1 MPVYASTSGFA
12 DHRRHPRALVLI
24 VGGHAALLAA
34 VMTAKMEMI
43 SPFIPTT
50 TDVELI
56 PLPKDPPPDKPPPP
70 EKKQQ
75 VQPRDSR
82 VDQPKVVIPIPDQ
95 GDKPFDDVKLPPL
108 PDQGPIGTG
117 TETIPKLVPQA
128 DPVRIAARFV
138 TPERLVRPP
147 YPADKVRLEEEAT
160 LRLKL
165 SIDERGRVVAVD
177 PIGRVDRSFFEAAR
191 RHLIA
196 TWRYNP
202 ATEDSRPVASTT
214 IITLR
219 FELDG

>member
-43 SPFIPTT
+43 APFIPTT

-70 EKKQQ
+70 EKKEQ

-82 VDQPKVVIPIPDQ
+82 VDQPKVVIPIPDP
-95 GDKPFDDVKLPPL
+95 GDKTFDDVKLPPL
-108 PDQGPIGTG
+108 PDQGSIGAGTDTLPNPI
-117 TETIPKLVPQA
+117 PAV

-138 TPERLVRPP
+138 TPERLIKPP
-147 YPADKVRLEEEAT
+147 YPADKVRLEEEAV

-165 SIDERGRVVAVD
+165 SIDERGRVVSVD
-177 PIGRVDRSFFEAAR
+177 PVGRVDRSFFEAAR

-196 TWRYNP
+196 NWRYKP
-202 ATEDSRPVASTT
+202 ATEDGQPVASTT
-214 IITLR
+214 VISLTFRL
-219 FELDG
+219 E